1 MLTGIHILLSY
12 KCLYECDHCFVYS
25 SPNSKGTFT
34 LEQIYKVLDEAS
46 KIGSVRWIYFEG
58 GEPFLYYPLMLEGI
72 KIAKIRGFRV
82 GVVTN
87 GYFATTEADA
97 ERWLIPLRKMKVSDL
112 SISDD
117 SFHSNGPDDNPAKTA
132 IAAAKKLG
140 MRVSSIS
147 VGEPKV
153 ETGSST
159 VQRKGKPVIGG
170 DVMFRGRAAD
180 KLVNGLPLTPAEEF
194 KECPHEDLKNP
205 ERVHVDSYGNVH
217 LCQGLSMGNMWET
230 PLSVLVKNYIY
241 ASHPICRYLMEGGP
255 ALLAKEYEIK
265 NEGKFVDACH
275 FCYTLRK
282 SLLDNFPQYLAPKQV
297 YGIE

>member
-12 KCLYECDHCFVYS
+12 KCIYQCDHCFVYS

-46 KIGSVRWIYFEG
+46 KISTIRWIYFEG
-58 GEPFLYYPLMLEGI
+58 GEPFLYYPIMIEGI

-97 ERWLIPLRKMKVSDL
+97 ERWLIPLRKMKISDL

-117 SFHSNGPDDNPAKTA
+117 SFHSNGTDENPAKTA

-147 VGEPKV
+147 VGEPNV
-153 ETGSST
+153 ETSSNT
-159 VQRKGKPVIGG
+159 VQKKGKPVIGG

-180 KLVNGLPLTPAEEF
+180 KLVSGLPLTPTEEF
-194 KECPHEDLKNP
+194 NDCPHEDFKNP

-230 PLSVLVKNYIY
+230 PLSVLVKNYNY
-241 ASHPICRYLMEGGP
+241 ASHPICRYLTEGGP

-265 NEGKFVDACH
+265 HEGKFVDACH
-275 FCYTLRK
+275 FCYILRK
-282 SLLDNFPQYLAPKQV
+282 ALLDNFPQYLAPKQV